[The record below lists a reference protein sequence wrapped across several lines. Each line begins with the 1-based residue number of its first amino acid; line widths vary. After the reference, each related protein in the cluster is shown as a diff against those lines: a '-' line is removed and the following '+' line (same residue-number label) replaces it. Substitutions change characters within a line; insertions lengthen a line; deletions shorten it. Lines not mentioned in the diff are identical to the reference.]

1 MLSHRTQSIFFI
13 FLFLALF
20 LINTGY
26 TDADLFAERIVRNNH
41 FSATTLSFSQRHTA
55 NNGYINQLFR
65 TINFQPEGFD
75 LGAVRIKKDGKL
87 NFKYRLKTIK
97 ISGDDNL
104 CQNLTLDVMQK
115 GNYKYQGKLMEFVL
129 DSNINDS
136 KPEDWIFFV
145 GLDDDSNT
153 LKNKTCEFNFYFKTW
168 RDDPESKKGFY
179 AERSLY
185 NIISSGSWN

>member
-1 MLSHRTQSIFFI
+1 MLV
-13 FLFLALF
+13 LALF
-20 LINTGY
+20 LLNTSR
-26 TDADLFAERIVRNNH
+26 TDADLFAERIVRSNH

-55 NNGYINQLFR
+55 NNSYINQLFR
-65 TINFQPEGFD
+65 TINIQPEGFD

-97 ISGDDNL
+97 TNGDNSF
-104 CQNLTLDVMQK
+104 CQALTLDVMQK
-115 GNYKYQGKLMEFVL
+115 GIYKYQGKLMDFIF

-136 KPEDWIFFV
+136 QPQDWIFFI
-145 GLDDDSNT
+145 GLTDDNIS

-168 RDDPESKKGFY
+168 RNDPESKKGFY